1 MIKLPFARM
10 EQLDERIFVLEEME
24 SNIFLVKGD
33 EKVLVLDTAYGLTD
47 LKNVVKELWGDF
59 PVICVNSHE
68 HGDHNSGNSQFDIA
82 YVGRFGEPVSRKK
95 MTAELKEALYGGISS
110 RLKDTPFEYE
120 AWNPGQ
126 ANHIEPIKEGD
137 IFDLGGI
144 CLKVIETPGHSA
156 GSIALYEENKRW
168 LFTGDTVLTW
178 EVWGQLSSS
187 LALRCYLDSLD
198 KLASY
203 EEKVDYV
210 FPAHSGSG
218 ETGEIERFM
227 LTPKI
232 LSIYAEG
239 TRKIVTGETEGR
251 PYEEKN
257 PSFAGC
263 RYVDFEIGGMAF
275 DPRRI

>member
-1 MIKLPFARM
+1 MIKLPFARI

-24 SNIFLVKGD
+24 SNIFLIKGD
-33 EKVLVLDTAYGLTD
+33 EKVLVWDTAYGLTD
-47 LKNVVKELWGDF
+47 LKAVVKELWGDL

-68 HGDHNSGNSQFDIA
+68 HFDHNNGNSQFEVA
-82 YVGRFGEPVSRKK
+82 YVGRFGEPASRKE
-95 MTAELKEALYGGISS
+95 MTAESKQALYGGISS
-110 RLKDTPFEYE
+110 RLQGMPFEYE

-126 ANHIEPIKEGD
+126 ANHIEPVKEGD
-137 IFDLGGI
+137 FFDLGGI
-144 CLKVIETPGHSA
+144 CLKVIEIPGHTA

-168 LFTGDTVLTW
+168 LFTGDVVLTW

-210 FPAHSGSG
+210 FPSHSGSG
-218 ETGEIERFM
+218 EPGEIERFM

-257 PSFAGC
+257 PSFPGC

-275 DPRRI
+275 DPRRV